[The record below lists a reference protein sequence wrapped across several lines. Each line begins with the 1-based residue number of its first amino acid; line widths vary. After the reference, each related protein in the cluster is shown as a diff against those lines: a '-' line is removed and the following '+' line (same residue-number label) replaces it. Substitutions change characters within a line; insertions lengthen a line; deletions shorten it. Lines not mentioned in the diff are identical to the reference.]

1 MGYFAG
7 YSNTT
12 GSRNIF
18 LGYEAGY
25 NDNYQSASD
34 KLVIAN
40 SNTTSPLI
48 EGDFSASTLNVNG
61 ALSATSFSGDG
72 SGLTGIASGATNI
85 NGLSDAKTE
94 YNAIYVGSVPSN
106 TTSAATYNVSVG
118 TTALRDVT
126 TGSRNISVG
135 ASSME
140 SNTEGSNNV
149 AIGNGAGLQ
158 NTTGTGWYLLVM
170 SSEIIQ
176 ITILSPIN

>member
-1 MGYFAG
+1 M

-12 GSRNIF
+12 GEKNSSLGADAGFSNPTGSFNTYLGYFSGYNNTNGSRNIF

-94 YNAIYVGSVPSN
+94 YNAIYVGSVHL
-106 TTSAATYNVSVG
+106 TQ
-118 TTALRDVT
+118 L
-126 TGSRNISVG
+126 
-135 ASSME
+135 
-140 SNTEGSNNV
+140 
-149 AIGNGAGLQ
+149 LQ
-158 NTTGTGWYLLVM
+158 LIMFLL
-170 SSEIIQ
+170 EQ
-176 ITILSPIN
+176 LL

>member
-25 NDNYQSASD
+25 DNYQSASD

-72 SGLTGIASGATNI
+72 SGLTGLGVKQQILMVFQMQKQSTMQ
-85 NGLSDAKTE
+85 
-94 YNAIYVGSVPSN
+94 
-106 TTSAATYNVSVG
+106 
-118 TTALRDVT
+118 
-126 TGSRNISVG
+126 
-135 ASSME
+135 SMLAVFHL
-140 SNTEGSNNV
+140 TQLL
-149 AIGNGAGLQ
+149 LQ
-158 NTTGTGWYLLVM
+158 LIMFLL
-170 SSEIIQ
+170 EQ
-176 ITILSPIN
+176 LL